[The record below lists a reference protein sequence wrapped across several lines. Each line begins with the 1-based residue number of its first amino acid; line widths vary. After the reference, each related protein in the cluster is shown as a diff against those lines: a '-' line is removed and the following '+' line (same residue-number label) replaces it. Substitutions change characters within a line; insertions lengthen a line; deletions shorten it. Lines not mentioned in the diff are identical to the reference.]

1 MSQQRRGS
9 MHGGNS
15 VTNHGSSNNLHITSH
30 EIQNHGIPLPGMVPT
45 RSILGNSVL
54 GNPIHGFVNPLGPMG
69 PSHSP
74 PTHSSG
80 MIGISH
86 HPSRYEK
93 VPPGSPYSGHGSP
106 LRSLVSSSHGTSL
119 ETSSPQLVRHRQ
131 DSENTIGISARRS
144 SDVASSLL
152 ESQSLLSAERVL
164 RRLEYGPQQGMFK
177 TISLSLFLE

>member
-1 MSQQRRGS
+1 MPMMILGVVWSFYFTPVEFSIMSQQRRGS

-80 MIGISH
+80 MIGMSH
-86 HPSRYEK
+86 HPSSMY
-93 VPPGSPYSGHGSP
+93 PGREFHF
-106 LRSLVSSSHGTSL
+106 VWEEH
-119 ETSSPQLVRHRQ
+119 
-131 DSENTIGISARRS
+131 
-144 SDVASSLL
+144 
-152 ESQSLLSAERVL
+152 
-164 RRLEYGPQQGMFK
+164 
-177 TISLSLFLE
+177 SLSLLLFSFRFFLFLSLSFNLPLVQLRNTFSRVSI